1 MGDMYI
7 LEAAVG
13 WVHGFQRV
21 LIRSP
26 TEGSRVEEE
35 AGFSFYLFFFF
46 SCGLYIDF
54 VFHCVILCR
63 PFALTGKTLSTLYSI
78 IKF

>member
-1 MGDMYI
+1 MG
-7 LEAAVG
+7 LVC
-13 WVHGFQRV
+13 GFQGV

-35 AGFSFYLFFFF
+35 AGFTFFLF
-46 SCGLYIDF
+46 LWIIYIGF
-54 VFHCVILCR
+54 IFHCVILCR
-63 PFALTGKTLSTLYSI
+63 PFALTGKMLSTLYSI

>member
-1 MGDMYI
+1 M
-7 LEAAVG
+7 G
-13 WVHGFQRV
+13 WVLGFQSV

-35 AGFSFYLFFFF
+35 AGFSFYLFFFSF
-46 SCGLYIDF
+46 CGLEIGF